1 VIALFD
7 NILRPIINGLL
18 NLWNGIIDAL
28 ASISIF
34 GWKPFAG
41 LKRRKINLMEEPTD
55 EPEIKPRPGSGGR
68 QVSAITG
75 PTRDL
80 LVDLLTPLA
89 NLNAIV
95 GPIQGIRDILDARLP
110 DFGENLALAGVGAGA
125 GGINV
130 NIDQFIVQA
139 QNTSPQSVA
148 TASAREIER
157 LIAEQL
163 AFARRGRGGK

>member
-1 VIALFD
+1 
-7 NILRPIINGLL
+7 
-18 NLWNGIIDAL
+18 
-28 ASISIF
+28 
-34 GWKPFAG
+34 
-41 LKRRKINLMEEPTD
+41 M
-55 EPEIKPRPGSGGR
+55 
-68 QVSAITG
+68 SAITG

-110 DFGENLALAGVGAGA
+110 DFGENLALAGASAGA
-125 GGINV
+125 GGVSV

-139 QNTSPQSVA
+139 QNTSPQSIA
-148 TASAREIER
+148 TASAKTIER